1 VIDIPKS
8 QAQQAIEAVRRLV
21 AHGQLSEADGTK
33 VIINIRRKHEV
44 KAYRAVLESA
54 AHHQP
59 QPGVKLDARHEEDQ
73 GS

>member
-1 VIDIPKS
+1 MIDIPKS

-21 AHGQLSEADGTK
+21 ARGQLSEADGTK
-33 VIINIRRKHEV
+33 VIANIRRRHEV
-44 KAYRAVLESA
+44 KAYQAVLESA

-59 QPGVKLDARHEEDQ
+59 QPGVRLGGRREEDQ